1 MKPLSSL
8 EDRIRSVR
16 QGFRAGQPL
25 DYRIKLVR
33 ERHQAAKK
41 KSVRRMQ
48 VNPNRKA

>member
-1 MKPLSSL
+1 MKSLPAL

-33 ERHQAAKK
+33 ERHAAAKK
-41 KSVRRMQ
+41 KSVRRVQ
-48 VNPNRKA
+48 AHLDRKA